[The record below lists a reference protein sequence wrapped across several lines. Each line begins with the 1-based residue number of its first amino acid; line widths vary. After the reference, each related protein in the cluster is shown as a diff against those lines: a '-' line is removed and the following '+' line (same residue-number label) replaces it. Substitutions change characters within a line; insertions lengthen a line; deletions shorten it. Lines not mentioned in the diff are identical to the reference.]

1 MNCSRLKCIWP
12 IVSKSL
18 FPSAYS
24 MCSRVSDPQGRG
36 RSTYIS
42 DCEHKA
48 SECADRSVEIAGNE
62 SLDYC
67 ISAGHSQII
76 EAEWDWQDPSKV
88 CQRKMDWKK
97 NIQSG
102 SNRDLSFLPSSC
114 VDDANLMRPLTLQC
128 SGAVGGCW

>member
-1 MNCSRLKCIWP
+1 MNRCTLKRLRP
-12 IVSKSL
+12 IAGKSL
-18 FPSAYS
+18 LPSASS
-24 MCSRVSDPQGRG
+24 MCSCVSDPQGRG

-97 NIQSG
+97 YPKW
-102 SNRDLSFLPSSC
+102 L
-114 VDDANLMRPLTLQC
+114 
-128 SGAVGGCW
+128 

>member
-1 MNCSRLKCIWP
+1 M
-12 IVSKSL
+12 
-18 FPSAYS
+18 
-24 MCSRVSDPQGRG
+24 SDPQGGG

-76 EAEWDWQDPSKV
+76 EAEWDRQDPSKV

-97 NIQSG
+97 IPKVA
-102 SNRDLSFLPSSC
+102 LTSFLPLSC
-114 VDDANLMRPLTLQC
+114 VDDADLMRPLTLLVQWG
-128 SGAVGGCW
+128 SGWLLLKG

>member
-1 MNCSRLKCIWP
+1 MHCSTLVCIRL
-12 IVSKSL
+12 IVGISL
-18 FPSAYS
+18 LPSAS
-24 MCSRVSDPQGRG
+24 CVSDAEGGG
-36 RSTYIS
+36 RSAYVS

-48 SECADRSVEIAGNE
+48 SERADRSVEIAGNE

-97 NIQSG
+97 IPKVALTEIHHFS
-102 SNRDLSFLPSSC
+102 LPPL
-114 VDDANLMRPLTLQC
+114 LMMQI
-128 SGAVGGCW
+128 